1 MRVAPE
7 LRTRS
12 RGPRLGQHA
21 NTLKCTGK
29 TTLEVLDGT
38 LLERQSGMRALEPVL
53 VHVTREEEDH
63 DWNRVARRGREW
75 QDIVGNNDR
84 TCGVPSGEAERQAHY
99 LLVTEDGRAW
109 NAARVDAHFDA
120 AGPTAV
126 PRSLVRLDLVDLR
139 RFRLLVLVGF
149 LVHRLLGVRE
159 GSCARARRTE

>member
-1 MRVAPE
+1 
-7 LRTRS
+7 
-12 RGPRLGQHA
+12 
-21 NTLKCTGK
+21 
-29 TTLEVLDGT
+29 
-38 LLERQSGMRALEPVL
+38 MRALEPVL

-63 DWNRVARRGREW
+63 DRNRVARRGRDW
-75 QDIVGNNDR
+75 QEIVGSNDR